1 MRIRS
6 VATTLLCTLL
16 LGACAHS
23 APRADGDAI
32 AANDTTSRESRD
44 QVDRWA
50 MRKQMCRE
58 LGVRFDRSGL
68 CW

>member
-1 MRIRS
+1 MSTRS

-32 AANDTTSRESRD
+32 AANDTAPRESRD

>member
-1 MRIRS
+1 MRVRS
-6 VATTLLCTLL
+6 VLATLLCTVL
-16 LGACAHS
+16 LGACAHN
-23 APRADGDAI
+23 APRAGGDAI
-32 AANDTTSRESRD
+32 AANELAPGDAGD
-44 QVDRWA
+44 KVDRWA

>member
-6 VATTLLCTLL
+6 ATVIALSAVL
-16 LGACAHS
+16 LGACAHN
-23 APRADGDAI
+23 APRAGDPSI
-32 AANDTTSRESRD
+32 AALETPTRAERD

-50 MRKQMCRE
+50 SRKQMCRE
-58 LGVRFDRSGL
+58 LGVRFDSSGL